1 MKTLSVILL
10 VLGLN
15 TTILADVVPSELEDP
30 YQGLTA
36 GERLI
41 KSMEPQQ

>member
-1 MKTLSVILL
+1 MKTLFAIFF

-15 TTILADVVPSELEDP
+15 TAVLANVVPDP
-30 YQGLTA
+30 YDGLTA

-41 KSMEPQQ
+41 KSMESEQ